1 MQNLLLCLSFSL
13 IAGVD
18 SDPKATRLLDKLAAS
33 YEKLGGFELRF
44 RYELEFDGR
53 VEPSQ
58 AGRLWSKGDLY
69 RLELP
74 DLELYCD
81 GENQYAHLKKN
92 QEIQISR
99 PDPSDRRYHPATLAR
114 IHESGK
120 FEYRVLNERN
130 AKNPLSVI
138 EFKPQNHSDPIF
150 KILLHIS
157 ESSNRIVKVQWFEK
171 SGRRTTVHF
180 EQTQSRSFETGFF
193 APKLESMPGIHVE
206 DLRED

>member
-1 MQNLLLCLSFSL
+1 MENLLLCLAFSL
-13 IAGVD
+13 LAGVD
-18 SDPKATRLLDKLAAS
+18 SDPKATRMLDRLSAS
-33 YEKLGGFELRF
+33 YEKMGGFELQF

-58 AGRLWSKGDLY
+58 TGKLWSKGDLY

-81 GENQYAHLKKN
+81 GKNQYAHLKKN
-92 QEIQISR
+92 KEIQISR

-120 FEYRVLNERN
+120 FEYRILSERN
-130 AKNPLSVI
+130 DKNPLSVI
-138 EFKPQNHSDPIF
+138 EFKPQNSSDPIF

-157 ESSNRIVKVQWFEK
+157 EPNSRIVKVQWFEK

-180 EQTQSRSFETGFF
+180 ERTHPRNFDSGFF
-193 APKLESMPGIHVE
+193 APDLDSMPGIHVE